1 MSQKII
7 SKTLPKKILDITIR
21 EAVVS
26 AMKEEH
32 ANIGAAIKS
41 MAAITGINAN
51 AIAKW
56 HTGQH
61 TPSTAHFLTLAVYYP
76 GALRMLLTLIEREDL
91 WQIAVQENIPNDM
104 HKRLSVLHSQYKKR
118 GDISHGNGA
127 ENSAFFLNERQV
139 WFLKALQRSEKM
151 QNKHIA
157 SHWNVALR
165 TAKRDTEALIAEGF
179 IVSVRS
185 GGTGWFKW
193 TGEPYDRR

>member
-1 MSQKII
+1 MSQTII
-7 SKTLPKKILDITIR
+7 SKTLPKKILDTTIR

-26 AMKEEH
+26 TMKEEH
-32 ANIGAAIKS
+32 ADINAAIKS
-41 MAAITGINAN
+41 MAAVTGINAN

-56 HTGQH
+56 HTGRH
-61 TPSTAHFLTLAVYYP
+61 TPSTAHFLTLAAYYP
-76 GALRMLLTLIEREDL
+76 SALQILLTLIERDDL
-91 WQIAVQENIPNDM
+91 WKIAVQENIPGDM
-104 HKRLSVLHSQYKKR
+104 QKRLSVLHSQYKKR
-118 GDISHGNGA
+118 GDISHKNGA
-127 ENSAFFLNERQV
+127 ENSAFFLNERQL

-185 GGTGWFKW
+185 GGTGWFEW
-193 TGEPYDRR
+193 TGEMYER

>member
-1 MSQKII
+1 MTKTII
-7 SKTLPKKILDITIR
+7 SKTLPKRILDITIR
-21 EAVVS
+21 EVVAS

-32 ANIGAAIKS
+32 ADIGAAIKS
-41 MAAITGINAN
+41 MAAVTGINAN

-61 TPSTAHFLTLAVYYP
+61 TPSTAHFLTLAAYYP
-76 GALRMLLTLIEREDL
+76 SALRILLTLIERDDL

-104 HKRLSVLHSQYKKR
+104 HKRLSALHSQYKKR
-118 GDISHGNGA
+118 GDISH
-127 ENSAFFLNERQV
+127 ENSAKNSAFSLNKRQL
-139 WFLKALQRSEKM
+139 WFLEMIQKTERM

-157 SHWNVALR
+157 SRWNVTLR

-185 GGTGWFKW
+185 GGTGWFEW
-193 TGEPYDRR
+193 TGESYDRR